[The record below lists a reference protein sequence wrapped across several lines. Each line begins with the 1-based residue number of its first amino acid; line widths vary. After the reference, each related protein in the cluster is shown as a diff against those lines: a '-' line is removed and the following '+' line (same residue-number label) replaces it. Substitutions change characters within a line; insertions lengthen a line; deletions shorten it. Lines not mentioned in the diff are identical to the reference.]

1 MNSRSRRVFLAA
13 LALMLLTPAIALALT
28 GQSISAYQTYYK
40 ENVAYINGIAGRHML
55 PKELTALEL
64 DEGGRVQYAYAD
76 GVLQVTLATDAAG
89 IIETCEIRLLYP
101 EGAAEGNSLYM
112 DYVAASYQSIA
123 FIMAMH
129 VSPEASGRFL
139 LADEIKTEMER
150 NNGAYDRQ
158 LGSYSISCVKA
169 IGQGA
174 VFTFTNNGL
183 APAQT
188 QAPADGEEPTAVPDG
203 DEGANVG

>member
-1 MNSRSRRVFLAA
+1 MNIRNRRILAAA
-13 LALMLLTPAIALALT
+13 LALLLLPATALALT

-40 ENVAYINGIAGRHML
+40 ENVTYLNDIAGRHML
-55 PKELTALEL
+55 PKDLSVLEL
-64 DEGGRVQYAYAD
+64 DEGGRTQYAYTD
-76 GVLQVTLATDAAG
+76 SILQVTLTADEAG

-101 EGAAEGNSLYM
+101 EGAVEGNSLYM

-123 FIMAMH
+123 FLMAMH
-129 VSPEASGRFL
+129 VSAEASGRFL
-139 LADEIKTEMER
+139 LADEIKTEMAK

-158 LGSYSISCVKA
+158 LGSYSISCVKVV
-169 IGQGA
+169 GQGA

-188 QAPADGEEPTAVPDG
+188 QAPADGEEPPAVTEG